1 MSSKRANRLFWNLT
15 SWALSWRPNSPWAA
29 KSVAVA
35 EPHGCRSPHHYLR
48 LTPPRRSA
56 QSRCSSRE
64 PGPHT
69 GRRDPL
75 ATPQSRGAALQ
86 RWRAAAAVPRAQ
98 PGALHAVLEPPPR
111 QWRRAGAAAPTARS
125 AGRGGLPGR
134 RVPIPCVRAV
144 RLGTLQLGHQPEP
157 ADGARRRHAATH
169 GAAARLVRTHR
180 LTLLGRCARCR
191 HACHRQRADALARC
205 GRPTAAAGAHVRLRR
220 CAQVLPR
227 VARPSALLGRPLRP
241 APCAL
246 HRHTHAHA
254 HTASN

>member
-1 MSSKRANRLFWNLT
+1 MASKFSRF
-15 SWALSWRPNSPWAA
+15 SRPQPQDR
-29 KSVAVA
+29 VAVA

-169 GAAARLVRTHR
+169 GAAACLLRTYRLPLV
-180 LTLLGRCARCR
+180 GRRARSR
-191 HACHRQRADALARC
+191 HAACRRQRACALARC
-205 GRPTAAAGAHVRLRR
+205 GWLAAAAGAHVRLRR